1 MDEEMEDVFQKSFQ
15 CLEIDLEYEFD
26 ASCFFDFTRPESLAE
41 ARAAELWF
49 ETAAS
54 YPPSPFIAKLNL
66 REDVVIRNS
75 NVFSKPNDVEHSNP
89 ITTYSEIDMEPRFSA
104 PKENGGWVFPDQI
117 TKGMFIAKTRSVF
130 KAPFSSGSTLMKPTA
145 SQLAKQNRPREI
157 KGPRQFIQRLQKPL
171 VQKHERS
178 LENPSKNESQ
188 ASKRQRLEGGQSWKV
203 YDIKQQTN
211 LIHKVSKKQ
220 DEPIHDSTEQCRL
233 KLTIPR
239 GPELVTSQ
247 RARRMRPKTTT
258 EVGEHVVSAAPM
270 FKAWPLN
277 KKILEA
283 PSMLLPQKSTPRIP
297 KFQEFDLKTSKRATQ
312 HLSTS
317 SSSLPSSRNSDNV
330 VHKHKSD
337 FLKKLD
343 TKNTKRSQH
352 QDHIPSQPP
361 KRMLN
366 DDLRLEENETIPKFK
381 ARPLNK
387 KILLSKGDIGVFCT
401 SKRET
406 TVPREFTFM
415 TEKRF
420 RQNPPVELFNK
431 LSLTSEPKQN
441 AVSQSTANQPFLRPV
456 KNSKDMNGSSET
468 HMITNKSTEELQK
481 LPIKQSQK
489 ESEGILTEITSRVNM
504 FSRSLG
510 IHKQDL

>member
-1 MDEEMEDVFQKSFQ
+1 MLGEEMDEEMEDVFQKSFQ

-26 ASCFFDFTRPESLAE
+26 ASRFFDFTRPESLA
-41 ARAAELWF
+41 AAQAAELWF

-75 NVFSKPNDVEHSNP
+75 NVFSNPNDVEHSNP
-89 ITTYSEIDMEPRFSA
+89 ITTYSEIDMEPRFSV
-104 PKENGGWVFPDQI
+104 PKENGGWIFPDQI
-117 TKGMFIAKTRSVF
+117 TKGMSIAKTRSVF

-171 VQKHERS
+171 VQKNEGS

-188 ASKRQRLEGGQSWKV
+188 ASKRQRLAGGQSWK
-203 YDIKQQTN
+203 
-211 LIHKVSKKQ
+211 

-239 GPELVTSQ
+239 GPEL
-247 RARRMRPKTTT
+247 
-258 EVGEHVVSAAPM
+258 
-270 FKAWPLN
+270 
-277 KKILEA
+277 ILEA

-297 KFQEFDLKTSKRATQ
+297 KYQEFDLKTSKRATQ
-312 HLSTS
+312 HLSTA
-317 SSSLPSSRNSDNV
+317 SSSLSCSINSDNV

-343 TKNTKRSQH
+343 TKDTKTSQH
-352 QDHIPSQPP
+352 QDHIPSQPQ

-387 KILLSKGDIGVFCT
+387 KILLSKGDIGVFRT

-441 AVSQSTANQPFLRPV
+441 TVSQSTANQPFLRPV
-456 KNSKDMNGSSET
+456 KISYE
-468 HMITNKSTEELQK
+468 
-481 LPIKQSQK
+481 
-489 ESEGILTEITSRVNM
+489 
-504 FSRSLG
+504 
-510 IHKQDL
+510 